1 MRRALKMSE
10 LMYENLVNRT
20 IIATISYFPT
30 AKYNIYNSMLPSH
43 TEGCVTQNVVNRQEF
58 ANSDAFPRP

>member
-30 AKYNIYNSMLPSH
+30 TKYNIYNSMLPSH
-43 TEGCVTQNVVNRQEF
+43 TEGCVTRNIVYRQ
-58 ANSDAFPRP
+58 